1 MSQLELQLEG
11 PSGAP
16 REAETVLET
25 ENLVKNFG
33 GVAANQG
40 ITIRVPART
49 FTTVIGP
56 NGAGKTTLFNL
67 ISGVLRPTSGR
78 VRFRGEDITGLPP
91 HLVARRGLARSFQI
105 TNIFPNLSV
114 FENLRLAAQAQ
125 GRDSFRLL
133 TRADGEAFRRY
144 QNTAARV
151 AEEVGLTAR
160 LATPA
165 GMLPHGDKRKLEIGI
180 LLAAEPAMMLLDEP
194 TAGMAR
200 EEIPG
205 IIALLERIRAAG
217 SCTIMMVEHKMDV
230 VMNVSDVIMVLKE
243 GRLIAQ
249 GAPAEVAADPVV
261 QEAYLGG
268 GLSRAE

>member
-1 MSQLELQLEG
+1 MS
-11 PSGAP
+11 
-16 REAETVLET
+16 ETVLLT

-40 ITIRVPART
+40 ITLSVPART
-49 FTTVIGP
+49 FCTVIGP

-67 ISGVLRPTSGR
+67 ISGVLRPTAGR

-91 HLVARRGLARSFQI
+91 HLISRRGLARSFQI
-105 TNIFPNLSV
+105 TNIFPNLTV
-114 FENLRLAAQAQ
+114 FENLRLSAQAQ
-125 GRDSFRLL
+125 GHDSFRLL
-133 TRADGEAFRRY
+133 AEAERLAAYRD
-144 QNTAARV
+144 TAVEV
-151 AEEVGLTAR
+151 AEEVGLTSR
-160 LATPA
+160 LSTPA
-165 GMLPHGDKRKLEIGI
+165 AALPHGDKRKLEIGI
-180 LLAAEPAMMLLDEP
+180 LLAARPAMMLLDEP
-194 TAGMAR
+194 TAGMSR

-205 IIALLERIRAAG
+205 IIKLLERIRAAG
-217 SCTIMMVEHKMDV
+217 SCTMMMVEHKMDV

-249 GAPAEVAADPVV
+249 GTPAQVAADPVV

>member
-1 MSQLELQLEG
+1 MSQTEF
-11 PSGAP
+11 
-16 REAETVLET
+16 VLET
-25 ENLVKNFG
+25 DSLVKNFG

-40 ITIRVPART
+40 ISIRVPARA

-114 FENLRLAAQAQ
+114 FENLRLGAQAQ
-125 GRDSFRLL
+125 GRDSFRLFA
-133 TRADGEAFRRY
+133 RADGGDSACRKY
-144 QNTAARV
+144 QETATRV

-160 LATPA
+160 LGNLA
-165 GMLPHGDKRKLEIGI
+165 GTLSHGDKRKLEIGI
-180 LLAAEPAMMLLDEP
+180 LLAAEPVMMLLDEP

-249 GAPAEVAADPVV
+249 GTPAAVAADPVV